1 MTRKA
6 FILVPFLS
14 VFALI
19 LSALGSIA
27 INEFRTQQE
36 RINATKIDVFSL
48 IEIESFK
55 RIKNQFETFKPKD
68 FGYTAGEWSIEVTF
82 LDESSIIIYKGP
94 EVIQARLD
102 YDMVFGNVLDY
113 QIINPSQSDID

>member
-14 VFALI
+14 MFVLI
-19 LSALGSIA
+19 LSALGSISV
-27 INEFRTQQE
+27 NEFRIQRE

-48 IEIESFK
+48 IEIETFK
-55 RIKNQFETFKPKD
+55 QIKDQFETFKPKD
-68 FGYTAGEWSIEVTF
+68 FVTTVGEWTIEVSF
-82 LDESSIIIYKGP
+82 QDESASIIYKGP
-94 EVIQARLD
+94 DVIKARLD

-113 QIINPSQSDID
+113 QIITSPQSDID